1 MVLATRS
8 ASLFSSRSLSLLTS
22 FSRPSPSHWRTAL
35 HSSGH
40 PGVLNR
46 TTAFRTET
54 IGSSFSR
61 RLLTTQR
68 EKVKVLAILYDG
80 GKHAEEVRARPLLA
94 VILFYFSPA
103 SLPTTRVPVLFP
115 IRCRAATRPAAWQC
129 YVWMRGTVERVA
141 SGFQNYRAMA
151 RRVRGSGDDDDRP
164 AAGRLSP
171 SWRCLRLRSGGMLKL
186 ERERRKKGD
195 HG

>member
-1 MVLATRS
+1 MVLATRP

-35 HSSGH
+35 RSSGH

-61 RLLTTQR
+61 RLLTTQH

-94 VILFYFSPA
+94 VFFSISLLPPYLPLACPCCSQSGALQLQDLPHGSVTSGCGVPWSGLRQGSRTAGRWFGEFGEVGMPA
-103 SLPTTRVPVLFP
+103 SDQ
-115 IRCRAATRPAAWQC
+115 RPGG
-129 YVWMRGTVERVA
+129 Y
-141 SGFQNYRAMA
+141 
-151 RRVRGSGDDDDRP
+151 P
-164 AAGRLSP
+164 RL
-171 SWRCLRLRSGGMLKL
+171 GGVFGIAPG
-186 ERERRKKGD
+186 EC
-195 HG
+195 